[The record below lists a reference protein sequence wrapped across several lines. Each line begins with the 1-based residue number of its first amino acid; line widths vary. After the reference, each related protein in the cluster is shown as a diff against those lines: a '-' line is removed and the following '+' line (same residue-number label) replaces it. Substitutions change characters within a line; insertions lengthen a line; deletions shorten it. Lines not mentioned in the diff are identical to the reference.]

1 MAKKAAIVWEQLE
14 DGSWL
19 GKENT
24 PWYPREWHLVQD
36 RTVTHRTKITEGRDP
51 MQRPSF
57 SDWPNY
63 DEAKRAIARRRR

>member
-1 MAKKAAIVWEQLE
+1 MAKKAAIVWEQQE

-24 PWYPREWHLVQD
+24 FYPREWHLVQD
-36 RTVTHRTKITEGRDP
+36 DTVTHRTRITEARDP
-51 MQRPSF
+51 MQRPSL

-63 DEAKRAIARRRR
+63 DVAKRAIARRKR